1 MSRTRKTIS
10 FFSLLILVQIG
21 SLQQA
26 IAEDKEKPKELQ
38 GFEIEAISL
47 IGEEISGVVLD
58 RESIEQAGIDHVDD
72 LSGRAPGLFIASG
85 GSSTFGDVQT
95 IRGIGNTPFFSSPGI
110 LFYIDGIP
118 AGDASTLP
126 LFLEG
131 IESIK
136 ILRGPQGHLY
146 GRNAPGGVVEIKTQR
161 PAKATEH
168 LVIASHGELNSN
180 KVQLLSSGPL
190 KGSWAYSLAATR
202 SSRDGYI
209 QDLNF
214 GHAKN
219 NFDYLGGRFSIQG
232 RWNGL
237 DILAGTSLE
246 ETEEGSPGLVPWGS
260 NPLIS
265 DTNEVESARYRRN
278 SQWVVTSKSFEW
290 GKLTSTSSRSEW
302 QLGPHQLDLDMT
314 PSLLPAE
321 RAFALLHQKQE
332 VLTKGLEI
340 QSHQNKENA
349 YDWKAGLFYLDSETS
364 GLSSRTFPMLFAD
377 ILLGVDEQATDFTLQ
392 EESLAFYTSGIW
404 HKNESIDITF
414 GLRLDRTQK
423 KIDRTKYSTFALSD
437 PGEDMGMTLPPPVQM
452 KETWTKALPHLG
464 ATWHAS
470 DQVDIFTRG
479 TLGYKPGGYSAY
491 GDDLFNPVRFDEE
504 INRTLEAGISLRSHN
519 GAAAATFTVF
529 RSKIQDYQFEKSA
542 GGTDYVM
549 VNAEQAQSK
558 GMELELMS
566 FLSKN
571 LMLTGSYG
579 YTDAN
584 FDIHSGYQVDDTGFN
599 RIPTDF
605 SGNRLP
611 YSPRHTLNLAAQYFE
626 ENGTFARLEWRSIG
640 ETFFNEAN
648 TLRQPTYGLL
658 NARTGRTMG
667 NYRIQFFAQNLLDKD
682 YNSLIIPLG
691 GPVVGAATG
700 TPRIIGVQIERSF

>member
-10 FFSLLILVQIG
+10 FFSLLILVQAG
-21 SLQQA
+21 SLQPT
-26 IAEDKEKPKELQ
+26 IAQDKEKPKELQ

-58 RESIEQAGIDHVDD
+58 RESIEQAGINHVDD

-161 PAKATEH
+161 PAKGTEH
-168 LVIASHGELNSN
+168 RVIASHGELDSN

-214 GHAKN
+214 GQAKN
-219 NFDYLGGRFSIQG
+219 NFNYLGGRFSIQG
-232 RWNGL
+232 KWQGF

-246 ETEEGSPGLVPWGS
+246 ETEEGSPGLVSLGS
-260 NPLIS
+260 NPFTS
-265 DTNEVESARYRRN
+265 DTNEIESARYRRN
-278 SQWVVTSKSFEW
+278 SQWLVTSKSFEW
-290 GKLTSTSSRSEW
+290 GKLTSTSSRAEW
-302 QLGPHQLDLDMT
+302 HLGPHQLDLDMT

-321 RAFALLHQKQE
+321 RAFSLLDQKQE

-340 QSHQNKENA
+340 QSHQDEGNPF
-349 YDWKAGLFYLDSETS
+349 DWKAGLFYLDSETS
-364 GLSSRTFPMLFAD
+364 GLSSRTFPMVFGG
-377 ILLGVDEQATDFTLQ
+377 ILLGVDEQATDFILQ
-392 EESLAFYTSGIW
+392 EESLAFYTSGTW
-404 HKNESIDITF
+404 HKNESLDITF
-414 GLRLDRTQK
+414 GLRLDHTQK
-423 KIDRTKYSTFALSD
+423 KIDRTKYSTFTLSTA
-437 PGEDMGMTLPPPVQM
+437 GVSMGMTLPPPVQM
-452 KETWTKALPHLG
+452 KESWSKALPHLG

-470 DQVDIFTRG
+470 DRVDIFARG

-504 INRTLEAGISLRSHN
+504 INRTLEAGVSLRSPN

-529 RSKIQDYQFEKSA
+529 HSKIQDYQFEKSA

-558 GMELELMS
+558 GMELEVMS
-566 FLSKN
+566 FLSRN

-579 YTDAN
+579 YTDTRFEN
-584 FDIHSGYQVDDTGFN
+584 HFGYQVDVNAIT

-611 YSPRHTLNLAAQYFE
+611 YSPRHTLSLAAQYFE

-667 NYRIQFFAQNLLDKD
+667 NYRIQFFAQNLLDKE

-691 GPVVGAATG
+691 GPLVGAATG
-700 TPRIIGVQIERSF
+700 TPRIIGVQIERKF